1 MPEALLDPPRLP
13 RRHELRALAQRLQI
27 PQGRRIAG
35 ARIIECQLD
44 EQGHWRSRDVTI
56 CHGATVILAESPA
69 PAVSQQVTEDLR
81 HATRRLLAEAVRSLG
96 MGPDE
101 HRSLVAVFALSG
113 ESNWHLLDVGE
124 DTLQW
129 WGPVAGSALRLALR
143 CWRPR
148 GLAADAEADPLTAI
162 SGLEPDECVYAVG
175 DRPPAGAVVA
185 LLHSVA
191 DTRDKALSGLCQ
203 RVHGLRLGGISH
215 DANPWHEQLQSQAA
229 RQGLWHPAQA
239 VVPHLSA
246 GTVLVEHP
254 GMETTVQDW
263 PGRQGAWEVGVPP
276 SGPMDD
282 RSFRLANRAV
292 GNDPGA
298 PALEVLLRGPTLR
311 FADATVVAVAGAPV
325 QVLVDG
331 VEQAMFAPVNVPAG
345 AVLEVGAVMQ
355 RGLRVYI
362 AVRGGLDVP
371 RYLDSAA
378 TFTLGGFGGHAG
390 RPLVA
395 GDTLALADDATAAP
409 EAIPQADRPRL
420 QQHWHI
426 GITIG
431 PHAAPEFLT
440 PAGLQQFLDARWRVS
455 PRSNRTG
462 IRLDG
467 PKPQWAR
474 EDGGEAG
481 LHPSNIHDNGY
492 AIGAVDF
499 TGDTPV
505 VLGPDGPSCGGFV
518 CPVVVP
524 SGERWKLGQLRPGD
538 TLQWQ
543 VIDHDQA
550 TQLRHNPGQPL
561 RQPGQQPS
569 AIVHQRP
576 ADNAHPGLCM
586 RAVGDGYCLLEYGPA
601 ELDIALRLRVHL
613 LDQHL
618 RQAGISG
625 IIDLVPG
632 IRSLLVHVDPD
643 VLSLPAL
650 HRLLLQADEAL
661 DASNARVPTRRVHL
675 PLSWD
680 DPSTRKASELYQRT
694 VNPEAPWCPWN
705 IEFIRR
711 INGLASVDEVFDIVY
726 GAEYLV
732 MGLGDVYLGA
742 PVATPIDPRHRLVT
756 TKYNP
761 ARTWTPENAVGIGG
775 AYMCIYGMEGPGGYQ
790 FVGRT
795 VPVWNTWRSTPCFAA
810 DRPWLLRQ
818 FDIISWYQ
826 VGHEELGDLRSDMR
840 RGSFVPEISDG
851 HFDLSEHLSFCQQHA
866 DSIASARQRQVGAF
880 AAERQRW
887 AQAASKA
894 P

>member
-1 MPEALLDPPRLP
+1 MTEAAVQSRRLPPR
-13 RRHELRALAQRLQI
+13 HALRALAQRMRI
-27 PQGRRIAG
+27 PMGPRSAG
-35 ARIIECQLD
+35 ARIVECGFD
-44 EQGHWRSRDVTI
+44 REGRWRSRDVTI
-56 CHGATVILAESPA
+56 CHGATVLLAESPA
-69 PAVSQQVTEDLR
+69 PALSAGLIAELS
-81 HATRRLLAEAVRSLG
+81 HATRSIISADEVSGHQAV
-96 MGPDE
+96 
-101 HRSLVAVFALSG
+101 VVFALTGS
-113 ESNWHLLDVGE
+113 SNWHLLHVSIDH
-124 DTLQW
+124 DQW
-129 WGPVAGSALRLALR
+129 WASHGSCAMRLAVR
-143 CWRPR
+143 CWRPQ
-148 GLAADAEADPLTAI
+148 GLPADAEDDPLTAI
-162 SGLEPDECVYAVG
+162 NGIDPKHCRVHVG
-175 DRPPAGAVVA
+175 DRPGAGTVVA
-185 LLHSVA
+185 QLETVGSQRSEALAGMRERLGLL
-191 DTRDKALSGLCQ
+191 L
-203 RVHGLRLGGISH
+203 LGGISH
-215 DANPWHEQLQSQAA
+215 DARAWCEQLCGEAA
-229 RQGLWHPAQA
+229 RSGQWHPGQA
-239 VVPHLSA
+239 VLRQFTS
-246 GTVLVEHP
+246 GTCHVEHP

-282 RSFRLANRAV
+282 RNFRLANRAV

-298 PALEVLLRGPTLR
+298 PALEALLRGPTLR
-311 FADATVVAVAGAPV
+311 FADPTVVAVTGAPV
-325 QVLVDG
+325 EVLVDG
-331 VEQAMFAPVNVPAG
+331 VAHTMFAPITVPAG
-345 AVLEVGAVMQ
+345 STLVVGAVRE

-362 AVRGGLDVP
+362 AIRGGIDVP
-371 RYLDSAA
+371 RYLGSAA

-390 RPLVA
+390 RPLVC
-395 GDTLALADDATAAP
+395 GDVLAVGADTAAAP
-409 EAIPQADRPRL
+409 EAIAPREQPRC

-426 GITIG
+426 GITLG

-440 PAGLQQFLDARWRVS
+440 PAGLEQFLDARWRVS

-538 TLQWQ
+538 TVQWQ
-543 VIDHDQA
+543 VIDADQA
-550 TQLRHNPGQPL
+550 VAVR
-561 RQPGQQPS
+561 RQPGLALRPQRPYPS
-569 AIVHQRP
+569 AIAHQRP
-576 ADNAHPGLCM
+576 ASPDHPGLCM
-586 RAVGDGYCLLEYGPA
+586 RVVGDGYCLLEYGPA

-613 LDQHL
+613 LDQYL
-618 RQAGISG
+618 RQAAISG

-643 VLSLPAL
+643 VLSLPAV
-650 HRLLLQADEAL
+650 HRLLLDADERL
-661 DASNARVPTRRVHL
+661 DPEQARVPTRRLRL

-680 DPSTRKASELYQRT
+680 DPSTRTASELYQRT
-694 VNPEAPWCPWN
+694 VNPDAPWCPWN

-711 INGLASVDEVFDIVY
+711 INGLSSVDEVFDIVF

-742 PVATPIDPRHRLVT
+742 PVSTPIDPRHRLVT

-795 VPVWNTWRSTPCFAA
+795 VPVWNTWRSTPCFEPGT
-810 DRPWLLRQ
+810 PWLLRQ
-818 FDIISWYQ
+818 FDTISWYS
-826 VGHEELGDLRSDMR
+826 VGHEELLDLRSDMR
-840 RGSFVPEISDG
+840 SGRFVPDIQTGS
-851 HFDLSEHLSFCQQHA
+851 FDLSEHLAFCEQHA
-866 DSIASARQRQVGAF
+866 DSITAARQRQTQAF
-880 AAERQRW
+880 SAERQRW
-887 AQAASKA
+887 AQAAQASSVNQR
-894 P
+894 